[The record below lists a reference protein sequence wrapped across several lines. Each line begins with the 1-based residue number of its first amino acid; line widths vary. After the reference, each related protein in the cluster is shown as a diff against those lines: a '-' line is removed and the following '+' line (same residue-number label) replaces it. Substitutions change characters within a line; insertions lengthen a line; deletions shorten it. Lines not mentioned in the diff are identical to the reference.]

1 MEENL
6 SIFESQLSNNIIK
19 DYNGV
24 YPPPLGSF
32 YNKNQFDKKINLSTL
47 EPLSKYNKKIIVGD
61 GAFSEVYL
69 LRHFITKRIYAIKK
83 MDKFQV
89 KKLTNDFQ
97 LIHNE
102 INIQGRI
109 IHPNVTRLYNA
120 IENKTSF
127 YLILEYASN
136 GTLFTLIKKNQGVDE
151 KLAFYF
157 FIQTLNV
164 VDFLHK
170 NLILHRDLKPENIL
184 LTDDYKIKLSD
195 FGWSTDISDERQ
207 RSTYCGT
214 VEYIAPEILNNE
226 QYGPSID
233 IWSLGILLFELLH
246 SYSPF
251 VVKDLDSNKIKKNII
266 KKDYLRFRQ
275 GISKECKDLIYK
287 LLEKDC
293 NKRISIKDIY
303 QHPFIQ
309 KFINQINKEISTNK
323 TNSNI
328 KVSENSSLF
337 DETDHKNNNKIF
349 GKVFKIVKID
359 KKKFRLE
366 KKKQKNLKNKSKST
380 RNITENKSQGNSQ
393 FASIPNEP
401 EIEALLKT
409 KILHCNKTKSFNNIF
424 NYTKLE
430 KLLDHTNIDSI
441 INTSKFKNIKKDEF
455 LNNSKTNCSIN
466 YHVSYNMNSNVNYFF
481 QAPTFNYFGIKKSY
495 KLINENNSQMKNN
508 SCKESDL
515 NEKVKIFKKKIKNKT
530 NQNSK
535 RKVKDI
541 DILFTDDMNEDPK
554 INIPNQIT
562 YLFGKNPLNITIEN
576 KHKETKT
583 DGRINSK
590 DLMIST
596 SNNDACINYKD
607 NNSISPIKNIIKIKC
622 EKVKNVKK
630 KINKQKIK
638 NNKNGKT
645 RNMRMLKDT
654 IYNLNRNKNKKII
667 NIKISKP
674 NNILNGGNWSSRYN
688 EKSFNIKS
696 NISDNIKKNDSFF
709 FANYITKKENKFTNK
724 NASRKNSSL
733 IFGSKILP
741 INIKKKFLKLDTN
754 FIYNTDKNYGF
765 SIKIF
770 PNCKTNQ
777 NDKYKKV

>member
-293 NKRISIKDIY
+293 TKRISIKDIY

-337 DETDHKNNNKIF
+337 DETDHGNK
-349 GKVFKIVKID
+349 
-359 KKKFRLE
+359 
-366 KKKQKNLKNKSKST
+366 
-380 RNITENKSQGNSQ
+380 
-393 FASIPNEP
+393 
-401 EIEALLKT
+401 
-409 KILHCNKTKSFNNIF
+409 
-424 NYTKLE
+424 
-430 KLLDHTNIDSI
+430 
-441 INTSKFKNIKKDEF
+441 
-455 LNNSKTNCSIN
+455 
-466 YHVSYNMNSNVNYFF
+466 
-481 QAPTFNYFGIKKSY
+481 
-495 KLINENNSQMKNN
+495 
-508 SCKESDL
+508 
-515 NEKVKIFKKKIKNKT
+515 
-530 NQNSK
+530 
-535 RKVKDI
+535 
-541 DILFTDDMNEDPK
+541 
-554 INIPNQIT
+554 
-562 YLFGKNPLNITIEN
+562 
-576 KHKETKT
+576 
-583 DGRINSK
+583 
-590 DLMIST
+590 
-596 SNNDACINYKD
+596 
-607 NNSISPIKNIIKIKC
+607 
-622 EKVKNVKK
+622 
-630 KINKQKIK
+630 
-638 NNKNGKT
+638 
-645 RNMRMLKDT
+645 
-654 IYNLNRNKNKKII
+654 
-667 NIKISKP
+667 
-674 NNILNGGNWSSRYN
+674 
-688 EKSFNIKS
+688 
-696 NISDNIKKNDSFF
+696 
-709 FANYITKKENKFTNK
+709 
-724 NASRKNSSL
+724 
-733 IFGSKILP
+733 
-741 INIKKKFLKLDTN
+741 
-754 FIYNTDKNYGF
+754 
-765 SIKIF
+765 
-770 PNCKTNQ
+770 
-777 NDKYKKV
+777 